1 MCDQH
6 IAPPFL
12 RQASVQREPFSHH
25 SSRHHT
31 RIQAMPATIDN
42 TAHRAVST
50 PEARMPAITTQHA
63 ANGPSRR

>member
-31 RIQAMPATIDN
+31 RTQAMPATIDN
-42 TAHRAVST
+42 TAH
-50 PEARMPAITTQHA
+50 
-63 ANGPSRR
+63 